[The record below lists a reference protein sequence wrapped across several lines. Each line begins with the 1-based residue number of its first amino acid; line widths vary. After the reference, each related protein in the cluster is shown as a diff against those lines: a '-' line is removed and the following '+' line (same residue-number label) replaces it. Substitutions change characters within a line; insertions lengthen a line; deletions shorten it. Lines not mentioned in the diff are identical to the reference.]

1 MLLIQSGWA
10 DSIGFE
16 LLINIQMEP
25 KEARRTLSF
34 LAIKILILHV
44 KNKKQKKYGGMI
56 MM

>member
-1 MLLIQSGWA
+1 MMILIQSGGA

-16 LLINIQMEP
+16 LLINVQMEP
-25 KEARRTLSF
+25 KEARKTLSF

-44 KNKKQKKYGGMI
+44 KNKNRYGGMI